1 MSSVTCGENKSFNFA
16 TKRRS
21 MTQRHTFSCLYDT
34 GLCKI
39 PSPHSRTTD
48 LMLSAKSTCDTC
60 KSVFRPFH
68 RGGNYHTRSSG
79 SREKKMLPH
88 CVFQSL
94 SQQWSVNCSEPLS
107 LFTLLHRHVIECPP
121 PSLQPSCLLQMSKK
135 TARKTSPCWK
145 LYERL
150 WFKLY
155 VTFEMN
161 SWSPANVQTCNWS
174 AKFLHCQALN

>member
-16 TKRRS
+16 TKSRS

-135 TARKTSPCWK
+135 NSKKNFSLLKTLRKVVIQIIRNFWNEQLVS
-145 LYERL
+145 R
-150 WFKLY
+150 
-155 VTFEMN
+155 
-161 SWSPANVQTCNWS
+161 
-174 AKFLHCQALN
+174 